1 MFRSAF
7 AFALMAA
14 LLPAA
19 GAAAEEL
26 PLRFVTADGAWDCTH
41 QGGAALGTIV
51 VADKTYAFLEPGG
64 KLSGYGKLYRVAEE
78 EYDLPHYIFLDGVL
92 KEGLGFAG
100 TTMRG
105 PHGDTENFAK
115 GIFLVL
121 VKPDYS
127 EAECT
132 RRAAPGG

>member
-7 AFALMAA
+7 IVAVLAA

-19 GAAAEEL
+19 ATAEQL
-26 PLRFVTADGAWDCTH
+26 PLRFVTVDGAWDCAHT
-41 QGGAALGTIV
+41 GGGPLGTIV
-51 VADKTYAFLEPGG
+51 VADKTYAFLDPSG
-64 KLSGYGKLYRVAEE
+64 KVAGYGKLFRVGEA
-78 EYDLPHYIFLDGVL
+78 EYDLPHFVFVDGVL
-92 KEGLGFAG
+92 KDGLGFAG

-105 PHGDTENFAK
+105 PRGDAENFAK

-121 VKPDYS
+121 VKSDHS

-132 RRAAPGG
+132 RRVAP

>member
-1 MFRSAF
+1 MSRSAF
-7 AFALMAA
+7 VLALLAS
-14 LLPAA
+14 LLPAVP
-19 GAAAEEL
+19 AAAEEL

-41 QGGAALGTIV
+41 QDGPLGTII

-64 KLSGYGKLYRVAEE
+64 KVSGYGKLYRVAEE
-78 EYDLPHYIFLDGVL
+78 EYDLPHFIFVDGVL
-92 KEGLGFAG
+92 KDRHGFAG

-121 VKPDYS
+121 VKPDHS
-127 EAECT
+127 EAEC
-132 RRAAPGG
+132 RRRVAPDT

>member
-7 AFALMAA
+7 TFALMAA

-26 PLRFVTADGAWDCTH
+26 PLRFITADGAWDCTH
-41 QGGAALGTIV
+41 QGGTALGTIV

-64 KLSGYGKLYRVAEE
+64 KVSGYGKLYRVAEE
-78 EYDLPHYIFLDGVL
+78 SLDLPTYLIVDGVL
-92 KEGLGFAG
+92 KDGHGFAA
-100 TTMRG
+100 TSMRG
-105 PHGDTENFAK
+105 PRGDKDNYAK
-115 GIFLVL
+115 IVFLVL

-132 RRAAPGG
+132 RRLAPGN